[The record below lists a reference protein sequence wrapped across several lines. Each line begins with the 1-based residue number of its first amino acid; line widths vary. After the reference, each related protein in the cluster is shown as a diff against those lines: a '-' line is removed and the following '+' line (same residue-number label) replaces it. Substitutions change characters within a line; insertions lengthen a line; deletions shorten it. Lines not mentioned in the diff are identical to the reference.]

1 MKSMTKL
8 MVVAML
14 LVAALVVAP
23 AAAREGWTN
32 PTNDEVYY
40 NITSGDTIFAGEEH
54 LNISA
59 LFGGEKNGRLVH
71 FSDPSTGAADKII
84 EVADAHD
91 FELIKT
97 TVGSTTGTYYA
108 FNKSGDPIG
117 AIKGDERKYVVV
129 DIPKVTL
136 DVVLDNS
143 RTDSVDGKSV
153 TRDNVLAFKLQNNLA
168 GAFSDDKYAPQMKIE
183 VYAPGGGTL
192 TKFGDVKLDDVRLN
206 KSTIYVENI
215 TLADEEAGAYTAQ
228 AKWYAGK
235 NVPGSSFYD
244 KGYDSNTVTWE
255 ILTKKLTI
263 SSNKDTVVRDKSFTV
278 TVVGESKKEYY
289 LWVKKAGNLE
299 EDEYPWIA
307 EGQPSVK
314 IGTVIET
321 DGLKD
326 ITPYKGQ
333 NATIETN
340 AAGKRDVR
348 FETSPKTDDRQFT
361 IRVQDPD
368 KPGTYDEVKVRVEK
382 GAVSITASGTGV
394 YFIGEEITLSGTCT
408 DSDTVYL
415 FLTGPN
421 LPSRGVK
428 LDDPTTDGRVETGE
442 PESFTTE
449 DVEADDTWTYK
460 WDTGA
465 LEAYLDAGGYT
476 VYAVSQPVDKDDLAD
491 AEYDTAAVTLK
502 SAFIT
507 ATSSG
512 ATVAKGDDLKIT
524 GVAQGDPSS
533 VYVWIF
539 GKNFRKLGDSATV
552 ESDGSFEYELKGG
565 ETKDLSAGQ
574 YFVVVQHPM
583 FGGSDVKVSDKGVLS
598 APGLGKDAN
607 LNLLQASDAAN
618 ALIQAL
624 DSPYVDDTYVKLTF
638 SVEEPYIFI
647 DPIGDKEAGSKFTI
661 TGTTNVAVG
670 DKLIIDV
677 TSAAFGPSK
686 KTEASG
692 FGAVS
697 GNVVVEKGDGANKW
711 SFEVDAAD
719 LKPDQYIVKVECIE
733 TDTTNTANFNLVE
746 KVETTP
752 TTVTTTAPA
761 VETTTTAPAGE
772 TTTEPTPTPGFGAL
786 VALAGLGA
794 VAFLVLR
801 RK

>member
-8 MVVAML
+8 MVVAVVAL
-14 LVAALVVAP
+14 LAAALVVAP
-23 AAAREGWTN
+23 AAAREGVV
-32 PTNDEVYY
+32 DEDGTVFY
-40 NITSGDTIFAGEEH
+40 NIEDGDTIFAGEEH

-59 LFGGEKNGRLVH
+59 LFGDGVSSGRLAH

-84 EVADAHD
+84 TVADVTD
-91 FELIKT
+91 FELIKS

-108 FNKSGDPIG
+108 FEGSVKAPSAEKS
-117 AIKGDERKYVVV
+117 VVV
-129 DIPKVTL
+129 DIPDVRL

-168 GAFSDDKYAPQMKIE
+168 GAFPEKGDYVPRMKIE
-183 VYAPGGGTL
+183 VYAPGGGML
-192 TKFGDVKLDDVRLN
+192 TKFGDQPLDDIRLN

-228 AKWYAGK
+228 AKWFAGK
-235 NVPGSSFYD
+235 DVPGSSFYG

-278 TVVGESKKEYY
+278 TVTGESKKEYY

-361 IRVQDPD
+361 IRVQDPQ

-512 ATVAKGDDLKIT
+512 AKVAKGDDLKIT
-524 GVAQGDPSS
+524 GTAQGDPSS

-598 APGLGKDAN
+598 APGLGEDAN

-638 SVEEPYIFI
+638 DVEEPYIFI

-677 TSAAFGPSK
+677 TSAAFGPTK

-711 SFEVDAAD
+711 SFEVDGSSF
-719 LKPDQYIVKVECIE
+719 KPDQYIVKVECIE
-733 TDTTNTANFNLVE
+733 TDTTATATFNVVE
-746 KVETTP
+746 AVPTTQTTPVETTP
-752 TTVTTTAPA
+752 
-761 VETTTTAPAGE
+761 VETTPVE
-772 TTTEPTPTPGFGAL
+772 TQTTEPTPTQSPGFGAL
-786 VALAGLGA
+786 LALAGLGA

-801 RK
+801 RD

>member
-1 MKSMTKL
+1 

-14 LVAALVVAP
+14 LAAALVVAP
-23 AAAREGWTN
+23 AAARTGAEIGDT
-32 PTNDEVYY
+32 VYY
-40 NITSGDTIFAGEEH
+40 DIGDGDTIFAGEEH
-54 LNISA
+54 LNVSA

-71 FSDPSTGAADKII
+71 FSDPSAGSVDKII
-84 EVADAHD
+84 EVANAHD

-117 AIKGDERKYVVV
+117 AIKGADERKYVVV

-168 GAFSDDKYAPQMKIE
+168 GAFPDGKYAPQMKIE

-192 TKFGDVKLDDVRLN
+192 TKFGDQPLADIRLTE
-206 KSTIYVENI
+206 STIYVENI

-235 NVPGSSFYD
+235 NIPGSSFYD

-278 TVVGESKKEYY
+278 TVVGESKKKYY

-314 IGTVIET
+314 IGGVTT
-321 DGLKD
+321 AGDLKD
-326 ITPYKGQ
+326 ITSYKGL

-361 IRVQDPD
+361 IRVQDPK

-428 LDDPTTDGRVETGE
+428 LDDPTTDGRVKTGE

-583 FGGSDVKVSDKGVLS
+583 TGGSDVELVDDRYLS
-598 APGLGKDAN
+598 APGLGSRVD
-607 LNLLQASDAAN
+607 LTVLQASDAAT
-618 ALIQAL
+618 ALIDAL

-638 SVEEPYIFI
+638 NVEEPYIFI
-647 DPIGDKEAGSKFTI
+647 DPIADQETGSKFTI
-661 TGTTNVAVG
+661 TGTTNAAVG

-677 TSAAFGPSK
+677 TSAAFGPTK
-686 KTEASG
+686 KTETSE

-711 SFEVDAAD
+711 SFEVDAAN

-733 TDTTNTANFNLVE
+733 TDTTATANFNIIE
-746 KVETTP
+746 KIP
-752 TTVTTTAPA
+752 TTEP
-761 VETTTTAPAGE
+761 VEVETTAPAGE
-772 TTTEPTPTPGFGAL
+772 GTPTEKETTEPTPTDTPGFGAL

-801 RK
+801 RD